1 MSKWVGMILVCAAI
15 LPAYGQTSS
24 KFQPGTIT
32 AVTAHQ
38 NAPGESAILS
48 FASDAENSPTEQAIT
63 VPMVGPPQHK
73 VELSWKASNS
83 KHVAGYNIYRG
94 NRWRGPYEK
103 INRSIDQ
110 SFSGSEHELHR
121 PSRGGRLHIL
131 LRL

>member
-15 LPAYGQTSS
+15 LPAYRKT
-24 KFQPGTIT
+24 
-32 AVTAHQ
+32 VTAHQ

-48 FASDAENSPTEQAIT
+48 FASDAENSPTEQTIT

-73 VELSWKASNS
+73 VELSWKASHS

-103 INRSIDQ
+103 INHSLD
-110 SFSGSEHELHR
+110 
-121 PSRGGRLHIL
+121 PSTNYNQKQVQL
-131 LRL
+131 